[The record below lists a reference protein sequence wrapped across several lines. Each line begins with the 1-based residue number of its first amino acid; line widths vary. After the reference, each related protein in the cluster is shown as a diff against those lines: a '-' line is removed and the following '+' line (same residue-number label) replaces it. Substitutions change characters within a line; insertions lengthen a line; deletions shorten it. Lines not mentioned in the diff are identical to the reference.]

1 MTTPLAC
8 NLPNQET
15 MSVIEEKEDTGM
27 VESSLMGSIDT
38 RYLDNGLQ
46 KFINQIFL
54 EKNVCFTF
62 LHCNLMFVNAVKL
75 YVKAEKSYKC

>member
-27 VESSLMGSIDT
+27 VESSIMGSIDT
-38 RYLDNGLQ
+38 RLSRFYYLSRKKKKML
-46 KFINQIFL
+46 F
-54 EKNVCFTF
+54 
-62 LHCNLMFVNAVKL
+62 
-75 YVKAEKSYKC
+75 